1 MRWKKYLINSL
12 IKDKDKVIRLLDID
26 ENYPYELLLKLANKD
41 FNLNIHKYATV
52 LLESNPVILI
62 NLIDHLMKYNR
73 NIIICTMDNYSI
85 NSYIISKYKDFLIEN
100 FIDSELQINISKHFR
115 IEDNNIISIGSEA
128 FNNEMKSIYKNINSI
143 VFEI

>member
-26 ENYPYELLLKLANKD
+26 ENYSYELLLKLANKD

-52 LLESNPVILI
+52 LLESNPIILI

>member
-26 ENYPYELLLKLANKD
+26 ENYSYELLLKLANKD